1 MGEEEPTQTP
11 HDLAYS
17 NDHLWAR
24 RDGGEALLGVTAFAC
39 DQLGEIV
46 YVELPEAGTVLHQD
60 EPFGVIESVKSVSDL
75 FAPVSGLVVE
85 RNDAAVGC
93 SRGSWPIAVWGRMA
107 LAGVGCG
114 RGGDGFVDGCDDV
127 PGDVLRGL
135 SRPEWES
142 IQFASD
148 GRGIRTAS
156 MAACGGGSTV
166 EGCEPVPS
174 L

>member
-17 NDHLWAR
+17 NDHLWVR

-46 YVELPEAGTVLHQD
+46 YVELPEAATVLHQD

-85 RNDAAVGC
+85 RNDAAVGA
-93 SRGSWPIAVWGRMA
+93 PEV
-107 LAGVGCG
+107 VGQSPYG
-114 RGGDGFVDGCDDV
+114 EGWLLRVSVADEGEMDSLMDATTYRETFLGD
-127 PGDVLRGL
+127 
-135 SRPEWES
+135 
-142 IQFASD
+142 
-148 GRGIRTAS
+148 
-156 MAACGGGSTV
+156 
-166 EGCEPVPS
+166 
-174 L
+174 